1 MDKTLI
7 EVGLQPL
14 VQITIDNNYW
24 SLQQKENGLVPI
36 FKLRFSSAENLGVE
50 FFFFFFTFFVQNRSK
65 LLVKETLYEIHLRK
79 SNDSLPSKNIIF
91 HHFLYV
97 ARWFSYYFLSF
108 LFFIFYFFIF

>member
-14 VQITIDNNYW
+14 VQITIDNNYL

-50 FFFFFFTFFVQNRSK
+50 FFFFLHS
-65 LLVKETLYEIHLRK
+65 LYKTGL
-79 SNDSLPSKNIIF
+79 NC
-91 HHFLYV
+91 
-97 ARWFSYYFLSF
+97 
-108 LFFIFYFFIF
+108 